1 MLRAAALLTVAVF
14 GVSACKS
21 EPSAQRVA
29 EDLINTLAKTDEER
43 DCMLEKVEAY
53 SQDELEKI
61 GSDADSG
68 DEAAKAAANA
78 ELDKFQ
84 AELES
89 CIE

>member
-1 MLRAAALLTVAVF
+1 MLRAAALLMVAVL
-14 GVSACKS
+14 GVSACNS

-29 EDLINTLAKTDEER
+29 NDLINTLAESEEER
-43 DCMLEKVEAY
+43 VCMLGKVKAY

-61 GSDADSG
+61 GDEAANG
-68 DEAAKAAANA
+68 DVAAKAAANA

-89 CIE
+89 CKE